1 MFLHFQPCRLY
12 VSKLFIFIILQGM
25 GGLQGLQGPRGLPG
39 FMGPMGRDGR
49 SGFSGDLGEIG
60 GQGPDGIRVCSIFCK
75 MLTLVT
81 IFNFVQNLINKGYF

>member
-1 MFLHFQPCRLY
+1 
-12 VSKLFIFIILQGM
+12 M

-49 SGFSGDLGEIG
+49 SGFSGNLGEIG

-75 MLTLVT
+75 MLTFFT
-81 IFNFVQNLINKGYF
+81 IFYLITCLQNLIKQRIVLIVMTIIFA